1 VLLELRIENL
11 LLIERAELRPG
22 DGLTA
27 ITGETGAGKTVLA
40 HALDLLLGGKPRA
53 GIVRPGAAEAYVEG
67 VFELPPGLL
76 EEEGFADLRERV
88 GEEIDEIVLARRVS
102 EKRTRAFVQG
112 RSATAADLQALGGR
126 LVAFFGQH
134 EHRRLTLASAQLDL
148 LDGFCGR
155 DHLEVRAALAS
166 AHARVRDIERELADL
181 RERAG
186 TRDRDLDL
194 LAFEIE
200 EIEALD
206 PTEDDQESLLAER
219 SRLRELDGLLAA
231 AGAGAEAIAP
241 TGDGGGAELGGSGV
255 AALLADA
262 ERLAEP
268 VAGADPELA
277 ALAERLAALR
287 LEAEDLG
294 AELRRYADSLEGEPG
309 RLDVVEE
316 RLDLYDRLERKHGG
330 SVAAV
335 LAHAERC
342 REEHARLAHAEIET
356 ERAAAAL
363 AEALAD
369 RDRLA
374 KKVTTARQ
382 KAAPKL
388 AERVREEL
396 TALAMEG
403 AAFEVVLEPRA
414 SAAEAGASGAERAG
428 IGPTG
433 AERVEFMLAPNP
445 GVPAAPI
452 RDAASGGEL
461 SRVML
466 ALMTVAGA
474 GESRALVF
482 DEVDA
487 GVGGQTARAV
497 GERLRALAEARQVL
511 CITHL
516 PQIAA
521 LATSHFRIE
530 KSAETDTALTTVEA
544 LEGDGV
550 VAELCRMLGA
560 EASDTAARRHAEEL
574 LAAA

>member
-1 VLLELRIENL
+1 VLLELRLENL
-11 LLIERAELRPG
+11 LLIERAELRPS

-40 HALDLLLGGKPRA
+40 HALDLLLGGKPRP
-53 GIVRPGAAEAYVEG
+53 GIVRPRAPEAYVEG
-67 VFELPPGLL
+67 VFELPRGLL
-76 EEEGFADLRERV
+76 EEPAFADLRERV
-88 GEEIDEIVLARRVS
+88 GEELDEIVLARRVS
-102 EKRTRAFVQG
+102 AAGRTRAFVQG
-112 RSATAADLQALGGR
+112 RSATAGDLQALGGR
-126 LVAFFGQH
+126 LMAFFGQH
-134 EHRRLTLASAQLDL
+134 EHRKLTLASAQLDL

-155 DHLEVRAALAS
+155 EHLELRAELGA
-166 AHARVRDIERELADL
+166 AHARVRGLERDLAEL

-200 EIEALD
+200 EIDALG
-206 PTEDDQESLLAER
+206 PTEEEKASLIAER
-219 SRLRELDGLLAA
+219 SRLRELDGLLTA
-231 AGAGAEAIAP
+231 AGAGAETIAP
-241 TGDGGGAELGGSGV
+241 SGDGGGFGSPGGSGV
-255 AALLADA
+255 AGLLAEA

-268 VAGADPELA
+268 VAAADPELA
-277 ALAERLAALR
+277 ALAERLTALR
-287 LEAEDLG
+287 LEADDLG
-294 AELRRYADSLEGEPG
+294 AELRRYADSLEAAPG
-309 RLDVVEE
+309 QLDVVEE
-316 RLDLYDRLERKHGG
+316 RLELYERLERKHGG
-330 SVAAV
+330 TVAAV

-342 REEHARLAHAEIET
+342 SEEHARLAHAEVET
-356 ERAAAAL
+356 ERAEAAL
-363 AEALAD
+363 AEALVE
-369 RDRLA
+369 RDKLA
-374 KKVTTARQ
+374 MRVTVARQ
-382 KAAPKL
+382 KGAPEL
-388 AERVREEL
+388 ADSVREEL
-396 TALAMEG
+396 SSLAMEG
-403 AAFEVVLEPRA
+403 GQFEVVLDARDEMA
-414 SAAEAGASGAERAG
+414 H
-428 IGPTG
+428 TG
-433 AERVEFMLAPNP
+433 AERVEFLLAPNP

-474 GESRALVF
+474 GESRTIVF

-497 GERLRALAEARQVL
+497 GERLRALSEGRQVL

-521 LATSHFRIE
+521 LASSHFRIE
-530 KSAETDTALTTVEA
+530 KSAESDTARTTVEA
-544 LEGDGV
+544 LDGDGV

>member
-40 HALDLLLGGKPRA
+40 HALDLLLGGKPKP
-53 GIVRPGAAEAYVEG
+53 GIVRPGAPEAYVEG

-76 EEEGFADLRERV
+76 DEPELADLRERV
-88 GEEIDEIVLARRVS
+88 GEEMDEIVLARRVS
-102 EKRTRAFVQG
+102 SEGRTRAFVQG

-134 EHRRLTLASAQLDL
+134 EHRRLTLASAQLEL

-155 DHLEVRAALAS
+155 EHLDLRAALAA
-166 AHARVRDIERELADL
+166 AHARVRQIERDLAEL

-200 EIEALD
+200 EIDSLG
-206 PTEDDQESLLAER
+206 PTEEEKASLTAER

-241 TGDGGGAELGGSGV
+241 SGDEHGV
-255 AALLADA
+255 SLLLAGVEQQAQSVQD
-262 ERLAEP
+262 
-268 VAGADPELA
+268 ADPEME
-277 ALAERLAALR
+277 ALTERLTALR

-294 AELRRYADSLEGEPG
+294 AELRRYADSLEAEPG
-309 RLDVVEE
+309 RLDVVEG

-356 ERAAAAL
+356 ERAEAAL
-363 AEALAD
+363 AEALAE
-369 RDRLA
+369 RNKLA
-374 KKVTTARQ
+374 KKVTAARQ

-388 AERVREEL
+388 AERVRNEL
-396 TALAMEG
+396 SSLSMEG
-403 AAFEVVLEPRA
+403 AAFEVLLEAREELAP
-414 SAAEAGASGAERAG
+414 S
-428 IGPTG
+428 G
-433 AERVEFMLAPNP
+433 AERVEFLLAPNP
-445 GVPAAPI
+445 GVPGAPI

-466 ALMTVAGA
+466 ALMTVAGT
-474 GESRALVF
+474 GESRTLVF

-487 GVGGQTARAV
+487 GVGGQTARTV
-497 GERLRALAEARQVL
+497 GERLRALGEARQVL

-521 LATSHFRIE
+521 LATAHFRIE

-544 LEGDGV
+544 IEGDGV
-550 VAELCRMLGA
+550 VEELCRMLGA
-560 EASDTAARRHAEEL
+560 DASDQAARRHAEEL